1 MLHSELLDRLFGK
14 LAVRYGDAWFR
25 KWDGIPMLAVRAD
38 WAEVLDGLGEAS
50 IAYGL
55 QYLPVDFP
63 PTASAFREL
72 CNSRPAEN
80 PLPMLEHK
88 HVNGPGAAEAI
99 ERMQRIKAEITRH
112 VRPQ

>member
-1 MLHSELLDRLFGK
+1 VLHSELLDRLFGK

-38 WAEVLDGLGEAS
+38 WAEVLDGLSADAIG
-50 IAYGL
+50 YGL

-63 PTASAFREL
+63 PTAAAFREL
-72 CNSRPAEN
+72 CNRRPVEN
-80 PLPMLEHK
+80 TFKLEHK
-88 HVNGPGAAEAI
+88 HVNGPASVEAV
-99 ERMQRIKAEITRH
+99 ERLKRIKAEITRH